1 MSVFKHKTL
10 TALSLLVALNA
21 FGMSAKAGPI
31 TANDSDGDGV
41 PNAAEVVL
49 GTDPLNADTDGDGVN
64 DLQDKDPVFAANP
77 IPQTGK
83 PNGFT
88 FSAKVEDNAD
98 PVTKATVSD
107 HIEVE
112 IKNTSGEALKDVVM
126 YYTLVDTVTGK
137 KEGYYKPL
145 TGLAIAKDET
155 VIVHLDDTGTPGHFR
170 DNPNSS
176 YHSTPNAKQFIMQ
189 IGAAGYAP
197 VQIEFKKDKGGA
209 EKVD

>member
-1 MSVFKHKTL
+1 MSIFKHKTL
-10 TALSLLVALNA
+10 SALSLLVALNA
-21 FGMSAKAGPI
+21 FGISANAGAI

-41 PNAAEVVL
+41 PNAAEVLL

-64 DLQDKDPVFAANP
+64 DLQDKDPVFAENP

-98 PVTKATVSD
+98 PVTKVTVSD
-107 HIEVE
+107 HIEIE
-112 IKNTSGEALKDVVM
+112 IKNTSGEALKDLVM
-126 YYTLVDTVTGK
+126 YYTLVDTVTNK

-145 TGLAIAKDET
+145 TGLEVAKDAT
-155 VIVHLDDTGTPGHFR
+155 AIVHLDDTGAAGHFR

-176 YHSTPNAKQFIMQ
+176 YHSSPNAKQFTMQ

-209 EKVD
+209 EKAD